1 MLIVDTGPLV
11 AAADRSDPHHDQ
23 FREVIEADPG
33 PFVTT
38 AMVVAEAAYLL
49 DRQLGADAE
58 IALYDMIL
66 EGSLR
71 VEPLMADDWTRVR
84 ELVDQY
90 RDLPLGGTDAG
101 VVAIAERLKVS
112 RLATVDRTHFTVVRP
127 KHVEAFALL
136 APPV

>member
-11 AAADRSDPHHDQ
+11 AAADRSDRHHDQ
-23 FREVIEADPG
+23 FREVIETDPG

-38 AMVVAEAAYLL
+38 AMVVAETAYLL

-66 EGSLR
+66 EGSLQ
-71 VEPLMADDWTRVR
+71 VESLTAEDWTRAR
-84 ELVDQY
+84 ALVDQY
-90 RDLPLGGTDAG
+90 RDLPLGGTDASL
-101 VVAIAERLKVS
+101 VAIAERLRVA

-127 KHVEAFALL
+127 NHVEAFDLV
-136 APPV
+136 APPA